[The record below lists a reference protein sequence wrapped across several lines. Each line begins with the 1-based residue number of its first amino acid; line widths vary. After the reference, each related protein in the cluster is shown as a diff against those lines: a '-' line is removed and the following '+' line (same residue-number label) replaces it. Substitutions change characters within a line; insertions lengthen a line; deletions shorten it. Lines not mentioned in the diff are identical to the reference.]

1 MPKTPPHWKHL
12 DALLLGEQNTK
23 VYVAKRRHADCK
35 LLQPLSHS
43 VVVTEEN
50 ESKSA
55 QAMQH
60 SLQQLAANFV
70 PQKTK
75 QHKTKQNIERD
86 EGAYALS
93 EDVKLL
99 RAVDIR

>member
-1 MPKTPPHWKHL
+1 V
-12 DALLLGEQNTK
+12 QNTK
-23 VYVAKRRHADCK
+23 VYVADRRHADCE

-50 ESKSA
+50 ESQSA
-55 QAMQH
+55 RVMQCS
-60 SLQQLAANFV
+60 SLQQLAANLFHKNKTK
-70 PQKTK
+70 QKTK
-75 QHKTKQNIERD
+75 QNKTKQNIERD

>member
-1 MPKTPPHWKHL
+1 
-12 DALLLGEQNTK
+12 
-23 VYVAKRRHADCK
+23 
-35 LLQPLSHS
+35 
-43 VVVTEEN
+43 
-50 ESKSA
+50 
-55 QAMQH
+55 MQH